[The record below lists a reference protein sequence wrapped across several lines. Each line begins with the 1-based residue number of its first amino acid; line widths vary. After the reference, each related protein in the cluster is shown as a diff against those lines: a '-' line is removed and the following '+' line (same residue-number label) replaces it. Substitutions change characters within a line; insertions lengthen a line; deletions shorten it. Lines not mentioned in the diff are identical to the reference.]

1 MNISTIPN
9 KIISFLKEVRQEMKK
24 VNWPSRQETT
34 KYTLIIIGVCV
45 VVAIYLGGLDLLFT
59 SLLEKF
65 ILIR

>member
-9 KIISFLKEVRQEMKK
+9 KIISFLKEVGLEMKK

-45 VVAIYLGGLDLLFT
+45 AVAIYLGGLDLLFT

>member
-65 ILIR
+65 ILLK

>member
-1 MNISTIPN
+1 
-9 KIISFLKEVRQEMKK
+9 MKK

-65 ILIR
+65 IYRR